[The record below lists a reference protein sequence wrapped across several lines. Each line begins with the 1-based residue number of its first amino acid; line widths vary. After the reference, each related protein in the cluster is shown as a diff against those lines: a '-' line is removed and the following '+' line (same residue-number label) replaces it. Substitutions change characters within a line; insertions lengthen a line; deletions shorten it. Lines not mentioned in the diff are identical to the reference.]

1 MNPGYKF
8 KRESKNGPKKSKYQI
23 FKEKL
28 AAGTISNIP
37 RARSSSS
44 IESPREEQTSSDP
57 VQVANPIIAVQK
69 FPMYEPDVNAE
80 LLEEST
86 VYNHQLLDA
95 LAEAKNIL
103 LDDSLTETSLM
114 DSIQDFMNSMDSNVS
129 FNLSSGL

>member
-44 IESPREEQTSSDP
+44 IESPKEEQEQTP
-57 VQVANPIIAVQK
+57 VQVANPIIAVQR
-69 FPMYEPDVNAE
+69 FPIYEPDATNE
-80 LLEEST
+80 LLEESM

-114 DSIQDFMNSMDSNVS
+114 DSFQDFINSMDSNVS
-129 FNLSSGL
+129 FNLSSDL